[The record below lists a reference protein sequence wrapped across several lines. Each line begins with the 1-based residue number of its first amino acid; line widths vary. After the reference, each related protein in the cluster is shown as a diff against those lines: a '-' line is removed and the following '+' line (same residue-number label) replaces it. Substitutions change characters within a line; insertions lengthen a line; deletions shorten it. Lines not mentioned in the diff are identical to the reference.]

1 MSSELLINLLQLRDQ
16 MKLYHWQTN
25 LHSRHIAS
33 DKFLEKYSDVMDNL
47 VEAYQGR
54 YGIIYLKNKNSVKI
68 TDIPDDKI
76 VDFLTQM
83 RTYLTDIAPTLFDK
97 NKNGDLFNIRDEI
110 LSNIDVTIYLFNQK

>member
-1 MSSELLINLLQLRDQ
+1 MSSEFIIKLLQLKDQ

-33 DKFLEKYSDVMDNL
+33 NNFLEKYSEVMDNL

-83 RTYLTDIAPTLFDK
+83 RTYLTDIAPKLFDK
-97 NKNGDLFNIRDEI
+97 NKNGDLFSIRDEI